1 MLLFRVIISITT
13 QRESRS
19 LLNFVTLQRK
29 KNIKYNLD
37 WKLKKNILSIVEV
50 LPVAVAIMQKLGLP
64 KEVFNIEL
72 FFLY

>member
-13 QRESRS
+13 QRESGN
-19 LLNFVTLQRK
+19 LLNFVILQRK

>member
-13 QRESRS
+13 QRESGS
-19 LLNFVTLQRK
+19 LLNFVILQRK

-37 WKLKKNILSIVEV
+37 WKLKKNILSIVKV
-50 LPVAVAIMQKLGLP
+50 LPVAVAIMQKPGLP